1 MKAVRVPRGT
11 YFKHAVG
18 TTGLDERQRGAIM
31 SYNASLTQCPQR
43 SCGNY
48 LEDGHVG
55 AHVQIEGHSGM
66 WIIPTC
72 KDCNTEAKNIA
83 DVNVYNTNEWVDL
96 TAGAI
101 RNTEPTLVAEL
112 AGPGAVSSQ
121 AVMRLLSISLLYL
134 KRGFC

>member
-1 MKAVRVPRGT
+1 
-11 YFKHAVG
+11 
-18 TTGLDERQRGAIM
+18 M

>member
-112 AGPGAVSSQ
+112 ADPGPSAV
-121 AVMRLLSISLLYL
+121 R
-134 KRGFC
+134 R

>member
-83 DVNVYNTNEWVDL
+83 DVNVYNTNEWVSC
-96 TAGAI
+96 
-101 RNTEPTLVAEL
+101 RL
-112 AGPGAVSSQ
+112 AVRFGILSRRWSQSWQDPGPSAV
-121 AVMRLLSISLLYL
+121 R
-134 KRGFC
+134 R